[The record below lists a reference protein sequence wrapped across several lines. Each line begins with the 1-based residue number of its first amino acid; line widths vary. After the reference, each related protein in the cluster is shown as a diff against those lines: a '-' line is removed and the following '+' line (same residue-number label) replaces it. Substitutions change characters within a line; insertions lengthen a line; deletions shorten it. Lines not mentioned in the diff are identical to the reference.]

1 MTLSVVERMSRSD
14 LATPTA
20 PAGNPRERP
29 VHDVINC
36 GRLFSGDCQH
46 NPSECFCRS
55 GRVCSPLDRLM
66 VDGLIRVGKQYGGK
80 TGERNPIAQIRPLKR
95 IWDLSSLTISI

>member
-1 MTLSVVERMSRSD
+1 MTLSLVERMSRSD

-46 NPSECFCRS
+46 NPSECFS
-55 GRVCSPLDRLM
+55 VVLDACG
-66 VDGLIRVGKQYGGK
+66 VH
-80 TGERNPIAQIRPLKR
+80 
-95 IWDLSSLTISI
+95 

>member
-1 MTLSVVERMSRSD
+1 MFRSD

-46 NPSECFCRS
+46 NPSECF
-55 GRVCSPLDRLM
+55 VVVLDACG
-66 VDGLIRVGKQYGGK
+66 VH
-80 TGERNPIAQIRPLKR
+80 
-95 IWDLSSLTISI
+95 